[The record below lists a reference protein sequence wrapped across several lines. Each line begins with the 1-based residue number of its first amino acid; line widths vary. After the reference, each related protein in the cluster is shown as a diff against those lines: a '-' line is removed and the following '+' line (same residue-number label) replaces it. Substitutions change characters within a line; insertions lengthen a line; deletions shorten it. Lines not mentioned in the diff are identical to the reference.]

1 MASKHISL
9 PSAFS
14 EGDPTEWFQRFD
26 ICSTANDWDDT
37 MKAKKLPTL
46 LEGGAWAIWLELLQD
61 QQKDYKAKK
70 RIFSRMAPMKF
81 ISMDDFHA
89 RQMHPGETL

>member
-1 MASKHISL
+1 
-9 PSAFS
+9 
-14 EGDPTEWFQRFD
+14 
-26 ICSTANDWDDT
+26 

-46 LEGGAWAIWLELLQD
+46 LEEGALAIWLELMQD
-61 QQKDYKAKK
+61 KQKDYEAKK

-89 RQMHPGETL
+89 RQMRPGESL